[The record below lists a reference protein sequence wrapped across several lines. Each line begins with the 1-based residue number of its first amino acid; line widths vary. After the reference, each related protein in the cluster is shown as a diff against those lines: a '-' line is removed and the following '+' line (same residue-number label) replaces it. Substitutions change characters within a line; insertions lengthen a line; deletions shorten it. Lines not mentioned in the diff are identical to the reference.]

1 MAGNALRLVISIS
14 ESADSARSVAK
25 WRLSSAEHYCEAC
38 GSSGSRQF
46 DAHSVV
52 DGKAQ
57 FLLAAEVPFR
67 RLDRDVSKQKLDLV
81 QLATGK
87 MAEPRAAAAEILW
100 REFFD
105 SGTLRGGSDD
115 LPQYLGRHACSPDPT
130 RFADR
135 SKERAFGDATG
146 FLPFIDR
153 YLHP

>member
-1 MAGNALRLVISIS
+1 VAAYQAQTLLRNRWI
-14 ESADSARSVAK
+14 AR
-25 WRLSSAEHYCEAC
+25 
-38 GSSGSRQF
+38 F

-57 FLLAAEVPFR
+57 FLLTAKVPFR

-87 MAEPRAAAAEILW
+87 MSEPRAAAPKIMR
-100 REFFD
+100 REFFN
-105 SGTLRGGSDD
+105 SSTFRGGSDA

-130 RFADR
+130 RFVDR
-135 SKERAFGDATG
+135 SKERAFGNTTG

>member
-1 MAGNALRLVISIS
+1 MILRQRTIV
-14 ESADSARSVAK
+14 
-25 WRLSSAEHYCEAC
+25 RL
-38 GSSGSRQF
+38 
-46 DAHSVV
+46 DAHSVI

-81 QLATGK
+81 QLTSGK
-87 MAEPRAAAAEILW
+87 MAEPRAAAPKIVR

-105 SGTLRGGSDD
+105 TRTLCRGLDD

-130 RFADR
+130 RFVDR
-135 SKERAFGDATG
+135 SKERAFRDATG

-153 YLHP
+153 YPHP

>member
-1 MAGNALRLVISIS
+1 MAAYQAQTLLR
-14 ESADSARSVAK
+14 
-25 WRLSSAEHYCEAC
+25 
-38 GSSGSRQF
+38 SRRIVQL

-52 DGKAQ
+52 DGKSQ
-57 FLLAAEVPFR
+57 FLLAAEVLFR

-87 MAEPRAAAAEILW
+87 MAEPRAAAPKVMR

-105 SGTLRGGSDD
+105 TGTLRGALDD

-130 RFADR
+130 RFVDG
-135 SKERAFGDATG
+135 SKERTFSDTTG

-153 YLHP
+153 CLHS

>member
-1 MAGNALRLVISIS
+1 MP
-14 ESADSARSVAK
+14 
-25 WRLSSAEHYCEAC
+25 
-38 GSSGSRQF
+38 
-46 DAHSVV
+46 HSVV

-87 MAEPRAAAAEILW
+87 MAEPRAAAAEIMW
-100 REFFD
+100 REFFN
-105 SGTLRGGSDD
+105 SRTLRGGSDD
-115 LPQYLGRHACSPDPT
+115 FPQYLGCHPCSPDPT
-130 RFADR
+130 RFVDR
-135 SKERAFGDATG
+135 SKERAFGDATS